1 MKNITQTKDSR
12 NIGERVNDR
21 IAQLE
26 EMRKQIDKLE
36 RDMELVK
43 KAQAKIKKCQ
53 QLYRDLPTSQR
64 DKMSDEQLADYL
76 DIKPEGVKQ
85 LFKLGYLGK

>member
-12 NIGERVNDR
+12 NIGKRVNNR

-36 RDMELVK
+36 RDMERVK

-64 DKMSDEQLADYL
+64 DKMSNEQLADYL

-85 LFKLGYLGK
+85 LFELGYLGK